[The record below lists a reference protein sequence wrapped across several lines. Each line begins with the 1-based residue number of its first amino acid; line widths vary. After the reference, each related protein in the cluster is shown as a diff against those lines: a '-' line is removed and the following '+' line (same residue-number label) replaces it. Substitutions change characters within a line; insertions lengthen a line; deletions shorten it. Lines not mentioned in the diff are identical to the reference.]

1 MKCCDLT
8 AAKLRH
14 RVDVQRATE
23 TSDGQGGMVRAWST
37 VAANIAAFVDPVLS
51 REQVRLD
58 AIRSPIVARCFMR
71 YRADLSASDVILFDG
86 KRYNVRAVRDIEN
99 ARRWLELELEAVAAI

>member
-1 MKCCDLT
+1 MKCCELT
-8 AAKLRH
+8 AATLRH
-14 RVDVQRATE
+14 RVDIERASE
-23 TSDGQGGMVRAWST
+23 TSDGQGGSVKAWQGVAQGVR
-37 VAANIAAFVDPVLS
+37 AFVDPVLS

-71 YRADLSASDVILFDG
+71 YRSDVTAEDVIAFDG

-99 ARRWLELELEAVAAI
+99 ARRWLELELEAAAAI